1 MRYIFILLFLYTALF
16 SAETSSRKGKELDK
30 YEVSE
35 IEDVEAKKGM
45 QKWLNR
51 DFGLK
56 PHKVNYI
63 LPYAYREGV
72 YKSYVPTDEY
82 RNIEAELQVSLKLY
96 LGTGLFGLNESYYL
110 AYSHQ
115 AFWQI
120 YSDSSPFRETNYNP
134 EGFVEFPILDK
145 DSLLNMKS
153 IKFGLA
159 HTSNGQGSN
168 TNVVYAN
175 PADNPGNRSR
185 SLNYMYSE
193 FAFQHDTLLTE
204 FTLISPF
211 PGTADD
217 LDNPDIMDYLG
228 YTSVKL
234 NYFTAKHMFT
244 LMGRGNFTT
253 GYGAVESTYSYPLI
267 DDAYFFMKIFSGYGE
282 SLIDYDNYITKF
294 SLGFSFS
301 R

>member
-1 MRYIFILLFLYTALF
+1 LRYILILLFLYTALF
-16 SAETSSRKGKELDK
+16 SDDIDSKKGSEVEK

-96 LGTGLFGLNESYYL
+96 LGTGFFGLNESYYL

-134 EGFVEFPILDK
+134 EGFIVFPVLRK
-145 DSLLNMKS
+145 DSIFNMMS
-153 IKFGLA
+153 IKLCLA
-159 HTSNGQGSN
+159 HTSHGQGENNDVISA
-168 TNVVYAN
+168 T
-175 PADNPGNRSR
+175 PAANPGNR
-185 SLNYMYSE
+185 
-193 FAFQHDTLLTE
+193 
-204 FTLISPF
+204 
-211 PGTADD
+211 
-217 LDNPDIMDYLG
+217 
-228 YTSVKL
+228 
-234 NYFTAKHMFT
+234 
-244 LMGRGNFTT
+244 
-253 GYGAVESTYSYPLI
+253 
-267 DDAYFFMKIFSGYGE
+267 
-282 SLIDYDNYITKF
+282 
-294 SLGFSFS
+294 
-301 R
+301 

>member
-1 MRYIFILLFLYTALF
+1 MRYILVLLFFYTALIC
-16 SAETSSRKGKELDK
+16 ADINTKKGHEVEK

-35 IEDVEAKKGM
+35 IEDVEAKKAM

-63 LPYAYREGV
+63 LPFSYREGV

-96 LGTGLFGLNESYYL
+96 LGTNLLGLNESYYL

-120 YSDSSPFRETNYNP
+120 YSESSPFRETNYNP
-134 EGFVEFPILDK
+134 EGFVEFPIAYEN
-145 DSLLNMKS
+145 SLFKMKS
-153 IKFGLA
+153 VIVGVA
-159 HTSNGQGSN
+159 HTSNGQGTN
-168 TNVVYAN
+168 TSVVYAN
-175 PADNPGNRSR
+175 PADDPGNRSR
-185 SLNYMYSE
+185 SLNYFYSE
-193 FAFQHDTLLTE
+193 FAFQRDTLLTE
-204 FTLISPF
+204 FTLMAPF
-211 PGTADD
+211 PGTANDS
-217 LDNPDIMDYLG
+217 DNPDIVDYLG
-228 YTSVKL
+228 YTSVKF
-234 NYFTAKHMFT
+234 NYFTGKHMFT

-253 GYGAVESTYSYPLI
+253 GYGAVETTYSYPLI
-267 DDAYFFMKIFSGYGE
+267 DDAYFYMKIFSGYGE
-282 SLIDYDNYITKF
+282 SLIDYDNYITK
-294 SLGFSFS
+294 SSVGFSFS

>member
-1 MRYIFILLFLYTALF
+1 MFLFLSVAVFASDINTK
-16 SAETSSRKGKELDK
+16 KGHEVEK
-30 YEVSE
+30 YEVNE
-35 IEDVEAKKGM
+35 IEDIEAKKAM
-45 QKWLNR
+45 KKWLNR

-63 LPYAYREGV
+63 LPFAYREGD
-72 YKSYVPTDEY
+72 YKSYVLTDEY

-96 LGTGLFGLNESYYL
+96 LGTSLLGLDESYYL

-134 EGFVEFPILDK
+134 EGFIEFPIINK
-145 DSLLNMKS
+145 DSFVNMKS
-153 IKFGLA
+153 IKLGVA
-159 HTSNGQGSN
+159 HISNGQGSS
-168 TNVVYAN
+168 NVISQ
-175 PADNPGNRSR
+175 NRSR
-185 SLNYMYSE
+185 SLNYLYTE

-204 FTLISPF
+204 ILLMGPF
-211 PGTADD
+211 PGTAND

-228 YTSVKL
+228 YASIKF
-234 NYFTAKHMFT
+234 NYFKAKHMFT
-244 LMGRGNFTT
+244 LMGRGNLST

-267 DDAYFFMKIFSGYGE
+267 DNAYFYTKVFSGYGE
-282 SLIDYDNYITKF
+282 SLIDYNNCITKF
-294 SLGFSFS
+294 SVGFSFS